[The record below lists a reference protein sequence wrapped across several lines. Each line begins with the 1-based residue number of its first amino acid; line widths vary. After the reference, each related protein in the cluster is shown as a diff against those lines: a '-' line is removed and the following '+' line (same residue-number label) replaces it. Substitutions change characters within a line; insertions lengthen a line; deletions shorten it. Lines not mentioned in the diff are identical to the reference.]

1 MFAKLGEGRRTLFR
15 SRAGLSLILVIAFA
29 VASALY
35 VQWRHSRIPRSAVA
49 AEPDTMCLASKI
61 GLPCRP

>member
-1 MFAKLGEGRRTLFR
+1 MLARFADACSRLIR
-15 SRAGLSLILVIAFA
+15 SRVALSLILVIAF
-29 VASALY
+29 VVVSGLY
-35 VQWRHSRIPRSAVA
+35 VQWRHSRTPRSAVA